1 LTSTSSQTDAGGAG
15 PGKEFAASRAA
26 LPRPRKR
33 HGQHYLTDRNVLRR
47 IADAAQVEPGGTVLE
62 VGAGRG
68 DLTAEL
74 ARRAGIVVAVE
85 LDDALADLLRRR
97 FAGSNVRVVHAD
109 VLALA
114 PGELLRAGGATPPYV
129 VVGNLPF
136 YIASAVVRHFLEG
149 DVRPARLVVTVQREV
164 AEHMTARPGAMTLLS
179 VAVQAYGEARRLFT
193 IPPGAFHPRPK
204 VYSTVV
210 RVDVA
215 DEPRAGLPRERMAE
229 FFHVVRAG
237 FAAPRKRVR
246 NSLALGLGVGA
257 AEAEA
262 LLRAA
267 GVDPSRRPGE
277 LSLEDWAALTRAWLE
292 RKA

>member
-1 LTSTSSQTDAGGAG
+1 MTSTSSQTDAVG
-15 PGKEFAASRAA
+15 PGHEGKSPPLPAS

-33 HGQHYLTDRNVLRR
+33 LGQHFLTDRNILRR
-47 IADAAQVEPGGTVLE
+47 IVDATGIGADSTVLE

-85 LDDALADLLRRR
+85 LDDALVELLRRR
-97 FAGSNVRVVHAD
+97 FEGSNVRVVHAD
-109 VLALA
+109 VLARSPA
-114 PGELLRAGGATPPYV
+114 ELLSAGGAAPPYV

-136 YIASAVVRHFLEG
+136 NIASAVIRHFLEG
-149 DVRPARLVVTVQREV
+149 DVRPERLVVTVQREV
-164 AEHMTARPGAMTLLS
+164 AENMTAGPGAMTLLS
-179 VAVQAYGEARRLFT
+179 VAVQAYGRPRRLFT

-210 RVDVA
+210 RIDVDP
-215 DEPRAGLPRERMAE
+215 EPRVGLPRDYMTE
-229 FFHVVRAG
+229 FFHVARAG

-246 NSLALGLGVGA
+246 NSLALGLGVSP

-262 LLRAA
+262 LLRTA
-267 GVDPSRRPGE
+267 GVDPSRRPGD
-277 LSLEDWAALTRAWLE
+277 LALEEWAALTRAWLE
-292 RKA
+292 RQP